1 MTHMKTAELAPYN
14 EFIVSNLTEN
24 GQKIK
29 IVRNLMANK
38 MFLTFCNN
46 NNLYGKFFFHI
57 YIRVHIKCESCIYL
71 AMRYFYEL

>member
-1 MTHMKTAELAPYN
+1 MKTAELAPYN

-46 NNLYGKFFFHI
+46 NLYGTFFFHI
-57 YIRVHIKCESCIYL
+57 YIRVYI
-71 AMRYFYEL
+71 